1 MPVAVALAAGCLSHR
16 SPPLQLQENRGVYNY
31 IPLAVHLF
39 IRSNVLGLERM
50 FEQEPPQQQKAERN
64 ANRLRARQRWKPRA
78 GVTHAASPSR
88 ASKPSLPRGLAAFLP
103 FPLLILPPARRAER
117 CALLGGLE
125 AVSRD

>member
-1 MPVAVALAAGCLSHR
+1 MGAAFIAGSCRVPGGDGGDRSVPGDKLGTPLALQGAEGSRVPVAVALAAGRLCHP

-78 GVTHAASPSR
+78 GATHAASPS
-88 ASKPSLPRGLAAFLP
+88 
-103 FPLLILPPARRAER
+103 
-117 CALLGGLE
+117 
-125 AVSRD
+125 